1 MDFEV
6 GLRRNIISLC
16 CFFDQCQFVES
27 EVRIFRRFDV
37 IKDLLQ
43 AGSFHQHTDHDAIT
57 QDLGQR
63 HLRQGLN
70 APCCQ
75 VVQRSDLVQLLYRQ
89 SISLQ
94 EPAIGHDPAIGGDA
108 LEIAACQQS
117 LGQRQEGNDSFAQL
131 DYGLLQAIF
140 SIIRSKME

>member
-1 MDFEV
+1 M

-63 HLRQGLN
+63 HLRQGLT
-70 APCCQ
+70 ALDRQ
-75 VVQRSDLVQLLYRQ
+75 IVQRLDLVHPLRRQ
-89 SISLQ
+89 SVFL
-94 EPAIGHDPAIGGDA
+94 
-108 LEIAACQQS
+108 
-117 LGQRQEGNDSFAQL
+117 
-131 DYGLLQAIF
+131 
-140 SIIRSKME
+140 